1 MGLAEACI
9 QVENIL
15 GPTPPF
21 PQSWLEF
28 KADNALKLTA
38 QDYPG
43 GSSELYLSGRGCWQ
57 ETKAACNLNCRVLEK
72 CLLVGVQKP
81 C

>member
-21 PQSWLEF
+21 PQSWLES
-28 KADNALKLTA
+28 KADNALKSTA

-43 GSSELYLSGRGCWQ
+43 GSSELYLSG
-57 ETKAACNLNCRVLEK
+57 
-72 CLLVGVQKP
+72 
-81 C
+81 